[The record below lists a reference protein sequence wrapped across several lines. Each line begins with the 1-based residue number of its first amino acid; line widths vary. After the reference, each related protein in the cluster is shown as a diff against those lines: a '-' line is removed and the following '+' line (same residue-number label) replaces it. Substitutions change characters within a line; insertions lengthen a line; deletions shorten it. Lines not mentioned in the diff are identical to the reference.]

1 MLYAHEIRRMLRML
15 QRAEHYATKVRTDS
29 GPEQAIRCEIIAES
43 IATVRDT
50 LLRAAVIDV
59 EAEPTTLEQAA

>member
-1 MLYAHEIRRMLRML
+1 ML
-15 QRAEHYATKVRTDS
+15 QRAEHYAAKVQADS
-29 GPEQAIRCEIIAES
+29 SPEQAVRFELITES

>member
-1 MLYAHEIRRMLRML
+1 MLHAHEIRRMLRML
-15 QRAEHYATKVRTDS
+15 QRAEHYAAKIRTDS
-29 GPEQAIRCEIIAES
+29 GPEQAIRCEIVADS
-43 IATVRDT
+43 INSVRDT